1 MIDLGVTHC
10 FAKYRHR
17 FAPMAFFLGNHLC
30 DDDKLAVTV
39 RVSKLLLEWPQTRLQ
54 CPLRLEEAASV
65 LEPLPAGCGRQG
77 GAGGRVMGDAKS

>member
-1 MIDLGVTHC
+1 
-10 FAKYRHR
+10 
-17 FAPMAFFLGNHLC
+17 MAFFLGNHLC

-65 LEPLPAGCGRQG
+65 LEPLPAGYGRQG